1 AEHLR
6 EIDEKLKL
14 MQTEEGTIQNLLN
27 GLGASTME
35 AKKRELLEKKYNAR
49 LAKLSNDIS
58 ELRRQKEGQVAAA

>member
-1 AEHLR
+1 
-6 EIDEKLKL
+6 